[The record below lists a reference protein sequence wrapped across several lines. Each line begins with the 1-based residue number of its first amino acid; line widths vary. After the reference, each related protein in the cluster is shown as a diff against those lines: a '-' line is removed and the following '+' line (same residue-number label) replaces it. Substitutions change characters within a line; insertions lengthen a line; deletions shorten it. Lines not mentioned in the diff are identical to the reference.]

1 MRFYRATRFL
11 FPRHYEWRILL
22 ACFAAVLSPLLA
34 LALFQAATGRW
45 QPDLLLGLLVASL
58 AAGGLGILAIHAL
71 LAPVARATATL
82 GAVHRGEEIPP
93 LPRGGDDL
101 VGHLFRGVAVA
112 ASGSAMRQP
121 PLATATDRDALTGL
135 HSRPG
140 FLDHSEKVLSG
151 EGNSVIALIDIDHFQ
166 SINDR
171 FGHAAGDALL
181 RAVGHRL
188 ERGLRRSDL
197 AARWSGEAF
206 VVLLP
211 DTQLDEARLVLER
224 LRASIALD
232 PLLGPESTGN
242 AWPVTFS
249 CGLAP
254 VRTFSQLGEATHRAH
269 AALNA
274 AKNGGRNRVRIADNG

>member
-1 MRFYRATRFL
+1 MRFYRATAFL

-22 ACFAAVLSPLLA
+22 ACLAAVHVPLIA
-34 LALFQAATGRW
+34 LVAFQAVSRDW
-45 QPDLLLGLLVASL
+45 QPELLLGLLAASL
-58 AAGGLGILAIHAL
+58 LGAGLGAMAIRAL
-71 LAPVARATATL
+71 LAPVAQATAML
-82 GAVHRGEEIPP
+82 SAAQRGESVPP

-101 VGHLFRGVAVA
+101 VGRLLHGVAVA
-112 ASGSAMRQP
+112 AGGSARRGGP
-121 PLATATDRDALTGL
+121 APAPADRDALTGL
-135 HSRPG
+135 HSRPA
-140 FLDHSEKVLSG
+140 FLDTSEKVLSG
-151 EGNSVIALIDIDHFQ
+151 ENNSVIALIDIDHFQ

-171 FGHAAGDALL
+171 FGRAAGDALL

-188 ERGLRRSDL
+188 ERGIRRSDL

-254 VRTFSQLGEATHRAH
+254 VRAFAHLGEATHRAH

-274 AKNGGRNRVRIADNG
+274 AKNGGRNRVRIAGNG

>member
-1 MRFYRATRFL
+1 MRFYRATTFL

-34 LALFQAATGRW
+34 LATYQWATGAW
-45 QPDLLLGLLVASL
+45 QPSLLLGLFAASLVA
-58 AAGGLGILAIHAL
+58 AGLGMLAIRAL

-82 GAVHRGEEIPP
+82 GAIHRGEAVPP

-101 VGHLFRGVAVA
+101 VGQLLRAVAVA
-112 ASGSAMRQP
+112 ANGSAIRNP
-121 PLATATDRDALTGL
+121 TLSTDTDHDALTGL

-140 FLDHSEKVLSG
+140 FLDLSEKVLSG
-151 EGNSVIALIDIDHFQ
+151 DSNSVIALIDIDHFQ

-171 FGHAAGDALL
+171 FGRAAGDALL

-188 ERGLRRSDL
+188 ERGIRRSDL

-224 LRASIALD
+224 LRASVALD

-254 VRTFSQLGEATHRAH
+254 VRAFSHLGDATHRAH

-274 AKNGGRNRVRIADNG
+274 AKNGGRNRVRIAGNG

>member
-1 MRFYRATRFL
+1 MRFYRATSFL
-11 FPRHYEWRILL
+11 FPRRYEWRILL
-22 ACFAAVLSPLLA
+22 ACTAAVFLPLLA
-34 LALFQAATGRW
+34 LAGVQAMSGNW
-45 QPDLLLGLLVASL
+45 QPNLLLGLLAASL
-58 AAGGLGILAIHAL
+58 MAALLGILAIRAL
-71 LAPVARATATL
+71 LAPLVRATAAL
-82 GAVHRGEEIPP
+82 GAVQRGENVMP

-101 VGHLFRGVAVA
+101 VGQLLRGIALA
-112 ASGSAMRQP
+112 ASESALRNGQ
-121 PLATATDRDALTGL
+121 TAIAADRDALTGL
-135 HSRPG
+135 HSRHA
-140 FLDHSEKVLSG
+140 FLDTSEKVLSG
-151 EGNSVIALIDIDHFQ
+151 ESNSVIALIDIDHFQ

-171 FGHAAGDALL
+171 FGRAAGDALL

-188 ERGLRRSDL
+188 ERGIRRSDL

-232 PLLGPESTGN
+232 PMLGPESTGN

-254 VRTFSQLGEATHRAH
+254 VRAFSQLGEATHRAH

-274 AKNGGRNRVRIADNG
+274 AKNGGRNRVRIAGNG